1 MQRVLRLF
9 LLMASLNAAVA
20 HAAVVELTLPKVS
33 GQRHLYFARI
43 LEESLRMAGHTP
55 RFRYTQVLPQ
65 PRVWAELES
74 GEIDVFWA
82 LQTSDRD
89 AKFLAAGSNIT
100 GGMYGQRVLVV
111 RKSDL
116 PLYAQT
122 KSLDEFRTLGKIGA
136 FGNGWFDVDVWKS
149 NNLPYVEW
157 SGDWNSAFY
166 GLRRENSGVDYLA
179 RSVLEVQEELR
190 ERADD
195 NLAIEPSLLFIYGRD
210 GQFYLAQG
218 RQAQQKLI
226 DDALKKAQKSG
237 LLQRITNEYF
247 KKVSSELKLNS
258 RKRLMLSTPAQ

>member
-1 MQRVLRLF
+1 MQTALRQF
-9 LLMASLNAAVA
+9 LLMVSLSAAVA

-55 RFRYTQVLPQ
+55 RFTFTQELPQ
-65 PRVWAELES
+65 PRVWAELER
-74 GEIDVFWA
+74 GAIDVFWA

-100 GGMYGQRVLVV
+100 GGMYGQRVLVA

-122 KSLDEFRTLGKIGA
+122 KSLEEFRALGKVGA
-136 FGNGWFDVDVWKS
+136 FGKGWFDIDVWKS

-179 RSVLEVQEELR
+179 RSVLEVQDELR
-190 ERADD
+190 ERGDAHM
-195 NLAIEPSLLFIYGRD
+195 AIEPNLLFIYGRD
-210 GQFYLAQG
+210 GRFYLAQG
-218 RQAQQKLI
+218 RHAQQKLI
-226 DDALKKAQKSG
+226 DDALEKAQKSG
-237 LLQRITNEYF
+237 LLQRISNEYF
-247 KKVSSELKLNS
+247 KKISSELKLDN
-258 RKRLMLSTPAQ
+258 RKRLMLFTPAL